1 MPQSEYNLAQIDMMV
16 RTIQSL
22 KEEANQVHSTND
34 DNDTPTTPVPQLIIT
49 SRPKG
54 SMMHADE
61 STNLDEEDVQ
71 PSADIISI
79 MDRISALA
87 ADGEDA
93 LQQSTEQTDAPNI
106 GALLTRIHSLLD
118 EANDIED
125 DLTSSTDDIAF
136 EIAPISDAAFAPEPH
151 KLDDTLLEAG
161 EVDAAMQDIET
172 AVRNAAPVAAVPSEA
187 YQHHTT
193 NTDQIAD
200 SVGDTSVASNN
211 LKDMIRDEVHS
222 VLKAE
227 LPDAVRTIVRKTLQD
242 EGYSPPQRE
251 KIRTRRF
258 RNS

>member
-16 RTIQSL
+16 RTIHSL
-22 KEEANQVHSTND
+22 KEEANQVHSTNED
-34 DNDTPTTPVPQLIIT
+34 SDTPSTPVPQLIIT

-54 SMMHADE
+54 SMMNASE
-61 STNLDEEDVQ
+61 SGSSDTDDTQ

-93 LQQSTEQTDAPNI
+93 LQQSTDQTDAPNI
-106 GALLTRIHSLLD
+106 GALLTRIYSLLD
-118 EANDIED
+118 EANDLED
-125 DLTSSTDDIAF
+125 DLTSGTDDIAL
-136 EIAPISDAAFAPEPH
+136 EIAPVTDAAFAPEPH
-151 KLDDTLLEAG
+151 KLDNTLLEAE

-172 AVRNAAPVAAVPSEA
+172 AVRNAAPVAAGPSEA
-187 YQHHTT
+187 SQHHTT

-200 SVGDTSVASNN
+200 NSENTIVASDN